1 MPVEARL
8 PFSACL
14 PAELT
19 SSCASQPHF
28 VLSYCTQSS
37 LEGKITCA
45 APSESSDFGADGLRA
60 LLYLGTSTVRALGC
74 IILPSCFRREALL
87 CLVLC
92 PPLPCLCSLRK
103 ENEEQKSVFELSGC
117 QRDSEWHQLLRKKQ
131 VPLLIADWRKHW
143 LLSHASGG
151 LDTAAGCSVMMLLV
165 NNYLLTAAGTVHKAA
180 LCS

>member
-1 MPVEARL
+1 MLLWCRWYVILPVEARL

-28 VLSYCTQSS
+28 VLPYCTQFS

-60 LLYLGTSTVRALGC
+60 LLYLGTGIVRALGC
-74 IILPSCFRREALL
+74 VVPPSCFRREALL

-92 PPLPCLCSLRK
+92 PPLPCFCSLRK
-103 ENEEQKSVFELSGC
+103 ENGEQKSVFELSGC

-143 LLSHASGG
+143 
-151 LDTAAGCSVMMLLV
+151 
-165 NNYLLTAAGTVHKAA
+165 AA
-180 LCS
+180 LTRLRWIRYCSRMFCNDASC

>member
-1 MPVEARL
+1 MPGEARL

-28 VLSYCTQSS
+28 VLPYCTQFS

-45 APSESSDFGADGLRA
+45 APSESSHFGADGLRA

-74 IILPSCFRREALL
+74 IVLPSCFRREDLL

-103 ENEEQKSVFELSGC
+103 ENGEQSVFELSGC
-117 QRDSEWHQLLRKKQ
+117 HCDSEWHQLLRKKQ
-131 VPLLIADWRKHW
+131 VLLLNGRLEEA
-143 LLSHASGG
+143 L
-151 LDTAAGCSVMMLLV
+151 GCSHTPQVD
-165 NNYLLTAAGTVHKAA
+165 
-180 LCS
+180 